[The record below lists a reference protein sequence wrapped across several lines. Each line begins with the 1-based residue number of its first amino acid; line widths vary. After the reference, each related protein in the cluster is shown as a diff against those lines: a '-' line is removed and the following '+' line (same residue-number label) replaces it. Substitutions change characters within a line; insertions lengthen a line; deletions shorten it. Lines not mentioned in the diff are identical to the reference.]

1 MGVVEMSEEC
11 RRAFQASLELLE
23 EKCGVLKSQEK
34 IEETLRRMLKKRGY
48 SDKAI
53 EEILAL
59 YGGRAVKLEEASA
72 TVRVPEEVEKLAT
85 ANPELTR
92 EERIKAVAESEWARG
107 WAKGM
112 VGLVSPGLVGAERE
126 EAIERLSRT
135 LAERVV

>member
-1 MGVVEMSEEC
+1 MVEMSEEC
-11 RRAFQASLELLE
+11 RRAFQASLELIK
-23 EKCGVLKSQEK
+23 EKCGLSFDV
-34 IEETLRRMLKKRGY
+34 
-48 SDKAI
+48 
-53 EEILAL
+53 
-59 YGGRAVKLEEASA
+59 GGRAVKLEEVSA
-72 TVRVPEEVEKLAT
+72 TVKVPEELEKLAT

-126 EAIERLSRT
+126 EAIERLSRM